1 MSSPHVAGGA
11 ALYLANHPSASPAE
25 VKAALQAA
33 GSSDW
38 NNVDDPDGIK
48 EPLLNVAGF

>member
-1 MSSPHVAGGA
+1 VAGGA
-11 ALYLANHPSASPAE
+11 ALYLANHPGASPAE